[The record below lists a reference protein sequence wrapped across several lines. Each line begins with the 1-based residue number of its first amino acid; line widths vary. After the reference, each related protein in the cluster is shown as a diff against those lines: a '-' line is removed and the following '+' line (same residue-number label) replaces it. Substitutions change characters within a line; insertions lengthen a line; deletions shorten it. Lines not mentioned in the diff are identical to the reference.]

1 MKNTHARSRAVW
13 LGLLVIVVVAL
24 LPRLVHPVSR
34 PLEWYLRSVRFW
46 NALEKGDL
54 RGTYQR
60 YHPGVSTMWIAGFGL
75 RVYAWTHG
83 WSGEDLLDPPQAT
96 GDYRPYPVEAG
107 VAALAVAIALC
118 IGLSYLLLV
127 RLVDW
132 RLGGV
137 GGLLL
142 ALDPF
147 YIAGSKVLHVDA
159 LLATLMFV
167 SALFLLL
174 YLREDD
180 RRFLVLG
187 GVFAGLSFLTK
198 GPSLFLIPYAV
209 LIVGY
214 SHLIDD
220 GGSGFA
226 SGKPGLVTRLGE
238 IARELLIWGG
248 TAGGVFV
255 LLWPAMWVM
264 PGEALSTMGRRVLFH
279 VETAHRNPNFFAG
292 RAVVTD
298 PGPLFYLATIGWKTT
313 VLTLPGL
320 LGAVIVLAR
329 RIRTWKEARW
339 AWCLLVFGVGF
350 AVAMSFAARKE
361 MRYLQPV
368 FPIVDVLAAWG
379 LIQIVDGL
387 TARAG
392 RGENRHVGAVA
403 VASVLIA
410 QFALVVSHHPYYG
423 THHNLLLG
431 GSRVAQRVLP
441 MGDQGEGQHEAAR
454 FLASFP
460 RAEERMIGVH
470 RRYEELFERI
480 YPGRSEGLE
489 DPYIDYYVF
498 GINSIQR
505 QNRLDLWDDA
515 WAVCQDKEPLW
526 TAAFDGVIYAW
537 IYGGFESDPA
547 AFSIDHPLDVQLGDH
562 IHLVGYTLSSPEH
575 STDPPLVVTL
585 FWQSDGRARRDH
597 HVFVHLL
604 NQEGAMVAQHD
615 GVPADGQRPTWDW
628 RYREMVEDEHPIVVG
643 ELQQGE
649 TFSLYVGMYDY
660 ETKNRLP
667 ARGPDGQA
675 LPHNRIHLQD
685 VQVGRHVRPESEH

>member
-1 MKNTHARSRAVW
+1 MTNIRTRSRAIW
-13 LGLLVIVVVAL
+13 LGLIVILVVAL
-24 LPRLVHPVSR
+24 LPRLIHPVSR
-34 PLEWYLRSVRFW
+34 PLEWYLRSVQFW
-46 NALEKGDL
+46 NALEEGDL

-83 WSGEDLLDPPQAT
+83 WSGEDLLEPPQAT

-107 VAALAVAIALC
+107 VAALSVAITLG

-127 RLVDW
+127 RLVNW
-132 RLGGV
+132 RV
-137 GGLLL
+137 GAVAGILL

-174 YLREDD
+174 YLQEDN
-180 RRFLVLG
+180 RTFLAMG

-198 GPSLFLIPYAV
+198 GPSLFLVPYAV

-214 SHLIDD
+214 SNLRSD
-220 GGSGFA
+220 GGSKSA
-226 SGKPGLVTRLGE
+226 SGEPGLVTRLGRM
-238 IARELLIWGG
+238 ARELLIWGG
-248 TAGGVFV
+248 TAGAIFV

-279 VETAHRNPNFFAG
+279 VETVHRNPNFFAG
-292 RAVVTD
+292 RAVVAD
-298 PGPLFYLATIGWKTT
+298 PGPLFYLATIGWKMT
-313 VLTLPGL
+313 LITLPGL
-320 LGAVIVLAR
+320 LAAVIILVR
-329 RIRTWKEARW
+329 RVRNWREDSW
-339 AWCLLVFGVGF
+339 AWCLLIFGAGF
-350 AVAMSFAARKE
+350 VVAMSFAARKE
-361 MRYLQPV
+361 MRYLQPA
-368 FPIVDVLAAWG
+368 FLIADILAAWG

-392 RGENRHVGAVA
+392 RDENRHVRAVA
-403 VASVLIA
+403 LATVLIG

-431 GSRVAQRVLP
+431 SSRVAQHVLP

-454 FLASFP
+454 FLAGFP

-526 TAAFDGVIYAW
+526 TAAFDGVTYAW

-562 IHLVGYTLSSPEH
+562 IHLVGYTLRSPEH
-575 STDPPLVVTL
+575 STEPPLVVTL
-585 FWQSDGRARRDH
+585 FWQSDGRVQRDH

-604 NQEGAMVAQHD
+604 DEEGTMVAQHD
-615 GVPADGQRPTWDW
+615 GVPAGGQRPTWDW
-628 RYREMVEDEHPIVVG
+628 RYREVIDDPHDIPVDGLRPDE
-643 ELQQGE
+643 
-649 TFSLYVGMYDY
+649 TYALYVGMYDFK
-660 ETKNRLP
+660 TKARLP
-667 ARGPDGQA
+667 ARGPEDQR
-675 LPHNRIHLQD
+675 LPHNRIHLQELR
-685 VQVGRHVRPESEH
+685 VGEIGGGDS